1 MVIVQELDKLLKKNV
16 RHVTVQVKFVNVK
29 INVKIPAGI
38 DNGQQIRVSGKGE
51 AGVNGGPAGDLY
63 VVVHVRNH
71 EFFER
76 EGDHIICEMPLTF
89 AQMALGDEVEV
100 PTVHGKVKL
109 KIPAGTQTGTEFRLK
124 GKGAPNVR
132 GYGQGDQYVV
142 VRVVVLTKLTS
153 QRKRFIT

>member
-63 VVVHVRNH
+63 VVVHVEIMNSSSVK
-71 EFFER
+71 E
-76 EGDHIICEMPLTF
+76 IALF
-89 AQMALGDEVEV
+89 AKC
-100 PTVHGKVKL
+100 H
-109 KIPAGTQTGTEFRLK
+109 
-124 GKGAPNVR
+124 
-132 GYGQGDQYVV
+132 
-142 VRVVVLTKLTS
+142 
-153 QRKRFIT
+153 

>member
-1 MVIVQELDKLLKKNV
+1 
-16 RHVTVQVKFVNVK
+16 
-29 INVKIPAGI
+29 
-38 DNGQQIRVSGKGE
+38 
-51 AGVNGGPAGDLY
+51 
-63 VVVHVRNH
+63 
-71 EFFER
+71 
-76 EGDHIICEMPLTF
+76 MPLTF

-142 VRVVVLTKLTS
+142 VRVVVPTKLTS
-153 QRKRFIT
+153 QQKDLLREFAGQEEQDDSLFRKA

>member
-1 MVIVQELDKLLKKNV
+1 M
-16 RHVTVQVKFVNVK
+16 
-29 INVKIPAGI
+29 
-38 DNGQQIRVSGKGE
+38 SGKGE

-124 GKGAPNVR
+124 GKGAR
-132 GYGQGDQYVV
+132 TYVD
-142 VRVVVLTKLTS
+142 TAKE
-153 QRKRFIT
+153 IDM